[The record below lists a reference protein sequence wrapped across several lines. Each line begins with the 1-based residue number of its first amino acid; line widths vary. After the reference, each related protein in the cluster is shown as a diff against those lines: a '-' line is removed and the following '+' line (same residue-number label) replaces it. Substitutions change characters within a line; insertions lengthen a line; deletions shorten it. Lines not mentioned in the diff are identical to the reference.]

1 MELTQEQ
8 VLGYYNKHK
17 IKDNGVNS
25 YTCPYYENKDYII
38 CKNRC
43 YSLIQLYI
51 KISNTLYILKE
62 DTKYDKN
69 IENDTYETKV
79 IEYKLIYKYVILS
92 SIKNK
97 YIKIHNMITIS
108 DIIPRERIKPRGLL
122 SDYIPKGLSSD
133 YIPKELSSSFSLRND
148 EYSKIIEYIKNMDNE
163 QLENDQ
169 IIQTITKEKQT
180 LKKDLINL
188 MEELTKEKDKIIQ
201 QLKVENDQLKN
212 QQNKILS
219 YFT

>member
-1 MELTQEQ
+1 MELTQEE
-8 VLGYYNKHK
+8 VVGYYNKHK
-17 IKDNGVNS
+17 IKEKGFDA

-38 CKNRC
+38 CKNRWK
-43 YSLIQLYI
+43 SLIHLYI
-51 KISNTLYILKE
+51 KLSNILYILEE
-62 DTKYDKN
+62 DTKYVKN

-79 IEYKLIYKYVILS
+79 FEYKLIYKYVILS

-97 YIKIHNMITIS
+97 YNKIHNMITIS
-108 DIIPRERIKPRGLL
+108 DNIAKRIIPRGLL
-122 SDYIPKGLSSD
+122 SDY
-133 YIPKELSSSFSLRND
+133 SFLRND
-148 EYSKIIEYIKNMDNE
+148 VYSKIVEYIKDMDNV

-169 IIQTITKEKQT
+169 IIQTITKETKQLIKEKQT

-201 QLKVENDQLKN
+201 QLKLENDQLKN
-212 QQNKILS
+212 QQTKILS